1 MLYTKQLA
9 RHLLGLTA
17 MTILEPTIIDDNYEK
32 INMVMMVTVV
42 VMFITMENYK
52 KITSM
57 RMTGLILMMHSC
69 ICYFNISRE

>member
-17 MTILEPTIIDDNYEK
+17 MAILEPTIIDDNYEK

-42 VMFITMENYK
+42 VMFITEENYK

-57 RMTGLILMMHSC
+57 RMTALILMMQSC
-69 ICYFNISRE
+69 IC